1 MLSIIFA
8 IIIISI
14 LIFVHELGHF
24 LAARKS
30 GMAVEEFGFGIPPR
44 LWGKKF
50 GPTTYSINLI
60 PFGGFVR
67 IKGET
72 DSSNSK
78 DTDSFMAQDPWK
90 RLIVVLAGVMMN
102 FLFGFLIFWGLFV
115 SGTEIVI
122 DESNQTLAQNVSIWV
137 LDVAKD
143 SPADNAGLKPGDK
156 IIGVLID
163 SQHFVGMN
171 EAQFIKLTQE
181 HAGEAIIL
189 NIQNKGDV
197 SIVPRENPPQGQG
210 PLGIAIAQI
219 GVVKYPVLRAFPE
232 ALKHSFS
239 VSVYMFNAAGAVLK
253 NAFFKG
259 DLQNLSG
266 PVGIINMTASTLQS
280 GVAQTLGF
288 MALISL
294 NLAVFNLLPLPALD
308 GGRIVFVLWEM
319 ISKKPVPQKYEAWVH
334 SIGMFLLLALL
345 LLVTIGDI
353 RRLF

>member
-1 MLSIIFA
+1 MDIIFA
-8 IIIISI
+8 ILIISI

-24 LAARKS
+24 LAARRS
-30 GMAVEEFGFGIPPR
+30 GMAVEEFGLGIPPR
-44 LWGKKF
+44 LWGKKI
-50 GPTTYSINLI
+50 GPTIYSINLI

-67 IKGET
+67 IKGES
-72 DSSNSK
+72 DGEGAK
-78 DTDSFMAQDPWK
+78 DKDSFAGKPAWK
-90 RLIVVLAGVMMN
+90 RLIVVLAGVLMN
-102 FLFGFLIFWGLFV
+102 FLFGFLIFWSLFA

-122 DESNQTLAQNVSIWV
+122 NESNQALAQNISIGV

-156 IIGVLID
+156 ILGVLAGNE
-163 SQHFVGMN
+163 HFVGLN
-171 EAQFIKLTQE
+171 ESQFIELTKE
-181 HAGEAIIL
+181 RAGEVIIL

-197 SIVPRENPPQGQG
+197 SVVPRENPPQGEG
-210 PLGIAIAQI
+210 SLGIAIARV
-219 GVVKYPVLRAFPE
+219 GVVKYPVLKAFPE

-239 VSVYMFNAAGAVLK
+239 ASVYMFNAAGAVLK
-253 NAFFKG
+253 NAFVNG

-266 PVGIINMTASTLQS
+266 PVGIVNMTASSLQS
-280 GVAQTLGF
+280 GLAQTLGF

-319 ISKKPVPQKYEAWVH
+319 ATKRPVPQKYETIVH
-334 SIGMFLLLALL
+334 SVGMILLLLLL

-353 RRLF
+353 KRLF

>member
-1 MLSIIFA
+1 MSIIFS
-8 IIIISI
+8 IIIISV

-24 LAARKS
+24 WAARKS
-30 GMAVEEFGFGIPPR
+30 GMACEEFGFGIPPR
-44 LWGKKF
+44 IWGKKI
-50 GPTTYSINLI
+50 GETIYSVNLI

-67 IKGET
+67 IKGES
-72 DSSNSK
+72 DGEGAK
-78 DTDSFMAQDPWK
+78 DKDSFANQPAWK
-90 RLIVVLAGVMMN
+90 RLIVVLAGVLMN

-122 DESNQTLAQNVSIWV
+122 DESNQALAQNVSIGV
-137 LDVAKD
+137 LDVAKN
-143 SPADNAGLKPGDK
+143 SPAENAGLKPGDK
-156 IIGVLID
+156 ILGVLV
-163 SQHFVGMN
+163 SNEHFVGLN
-171 EAQFIKLTQE
+171 ESRFIELTKQ
-181 HAGEAIIL
+181 HAGEVIVL

-197 SIVPRENPPQGQG
+197 SVVPRESPPQGEG
-210 PLGIAIAQI
+210 SLGIAIARV
-219 GVVKYPVLRAFPE
+219 GVVKYPVLKAFPE

-266 PVGIINMTASTLQS
+266 PVGIVNMTASSLQS

-319 ISKKPVPQKYEAWVH
+319 LTKRPVPQKYESIVH
-334 SIGMFLLLALL
+334 SIGMFLLLGLL

-353 RRLF
+353 KRLF